1 VTLKTDDVMMLKIQ
15 LCHNKN
21 KHLTVCVQV
30 EGQKGTIEFSPVL
43 CKKQSPGFYISGKRE
58 ASSKKSH

>member
-1 VTLKTDDVMMLKIQ
+1 LIVFSSAGNLHIRHVTLKTDDVMMLKIQ

-43 CKKQSPGFYISGKRE
+43 CK
-58 ASSKKSH
+58 